1 MENSNTTL
9 TLKKLCDLINKQQGL
24 FATLT
29 TQNRVSQE
37 VRVRFSLRPPK
48 IMNLDNLS
56 NLIELFSHQVKKQNK
71 KDIFLQWLNPNN
83 QKTYTWEEAEKNI
96 LKLSKI
102 IKENIKEGDR
112 CLLVSE
118 NRPEWFVSDLAIML
132 SDGITVPAYTTYTE
146 EDYKY
151 LIEDCEPSLVIVS
164 NNELLKKLSKT
175 IDEKDFIKKVITLD
189 EVSKVTDNLNL
200 ITKEKYLGFNSITK
214 IDLLEKDKI
223 QNDKLKRTSPA
234 CIIYTSGTGG
244 NPKGVMLSH
253 GGILNNIVGACEI
266 MKPLINTRPV
276 FLTWLPL
283 SHSYEHCVQFA
294 QIAVG
299 AKVFY
304 AQKIEKLLENMSEA
318 KPTIMTAV
326 PRFYQNL
333 YNKININLKKQTGIK
348 AKLIEATL
356 RLGKKKLI
364 GQEMTFF
371 EKLINIIVEEIVRKK
386 IKKQFGGNLKAFVS
400 GGGALDQEIGEF
412 LNSIGLPTLQGYGL
426 TETSPVVSCNPIHK
440 IRVETVGPPFKGNQV
455 KIADDGEILVKGEN
469 VMLGYWNKKEETD
482 KVIINGWL
490 HTGDIGEIDPEDGYL
505 KITDRKKDIIVSAG
519 GDNIS
524 PAKIENMITN
534 EPEVDQCMVYG
545 DKKNYIVALI
555 VPNKDFL
562 NQKEK
567 IQNVIE
573 KINKKLTL
581 LEKIKKIQLID
592 ESFSIENGLMTPTM
606 KVKRKKVTE
615 KYKNQLEKLY

>member
-1 MENSNTTL
+1 
-9 TLKKLCDLINKQQGL
+9 
-24 FATLT
+24 
-29 TQNRVSQE
+29 
-37 VRVRFSLRPPK
+37 
-48 IMNLDNLS
+48 MNLNNLN
-56 NLIELFSHQVKKQNK
+56 NLIELFVNQANKQNK
-71 KDIFLQWLNPNN
+71 KDIFLEWLNPSNK
-83 QKTYTWEEAEKNI
+83 KTYTWEQTEKNI
-96 LKLSKI
+96 LKLSKV

-118 NRPEWFVSDLAIML
+118 NRPEWFVSDLAIMVAG
-132 SDGITVPAYTTYTE
+132 GITVPAYTTYTE
-146 EDYKY
+146 DDYKY
-151 LIEDCEPSLVIVS
+151 LIEDCEPSLVVVS
-164 NNELLKKLSKT
+164 NNEMLKKLNNS
-175 IDEKDFIKKVITLD
+175 INEKDFIKKVITLD
-189 EVSKVTDNLNL
+189 EKTKVTNSLN
-200 ITKEKYLGFNSITK
+200 IINKEKYLDFNLI
-214 IDLLEKDKI
+214 INNNLLAEDKI
-223 QNDKLKRTSPA
+223 ENNKLKRNSPA

-244 NPKGVMLSH
+244 NPKGVILSH
-253 GGILNNIVGACEI
+253 GGILNNLVGACEI
-266 MKPLINTRPV
+266 MKPLFNSRPV

-304 AQKIEKLLENMSEA
+304 AEKIEKLLENISEA

-333 YNKININLKKQTGIK
+333 YNKINMNLKKQTGFK

-356 RLGKKKLI
+356 RLGRKKLLN
-364 GQEMTFF
+364 QKMTFY
-371 EKLINIIVEEIVRKK
+371 EKLINFIVDKLVRKK

-400 GGGALDQEIGEF
+400 GGGALDKEIGEF
-412 LNSIGLPTLQGYGL
+412 LNSVGLPTLQGYGL

-440 IRVETVGPPFKGNQV
+440 IKVETVGPPFKGNEV
-455 KIADDGEILVKGEN
+455 KIAEDGEILVKGEN
-469 VMLGYWNKKEETD
+469 VMLGYWNKKEETE

-490 HTGDIGEIDPEDGYL
+490 HTGDIGEIDPNDGYL

-534 EPEVDQCMVYG
+534 EPEIDQCMVYG
-545 DKKNYIVALI
+545 DKKNYLVALI

-562 NQKEK
+562 NEKEK
-567 IQNVIE
+567 INKVIE

-592 ESFSIENGLMTPTM
+592 ENFSIENGLMTPTM

-615 KYKNQLEKLY
+615 KYKNQLENLY